1 MLYIGKVEHKC
12 AMDSAPAE
20 MANDLKI
27 EAILLVRLGAAA
39 NLTSTFVVKKQQIH
53 HECRIIRQAVGL
65 TTWVLLKVVIAV
77 KCRFPSPLQMRNYT
91 RALH

>member
-12 AMDSAPAE
+12 AMDKAPAE

-27 EAILLVRLGAAA
+27 EAVLLVRLGAAA
-39 NLTSTFVVKKQQIH
+39 NLTSTFVVKKIH

-77 KCRFPSPLQMRNYT
+77 KCRFPSPLQMRNT